1 MEQQNTRLRDTL
13 VRLRDLSAH
22 EKHEIQKIAKELE
35 TKKSEVNELQRT
47 KKKLSAKVG
56 KMKKS
61 VVDPKVINCF
71 QIDELEA
78 QVVDLKEQVDAA
90 LGAEE
95 MVEQLGEKKMELED
109 KVCDLTRYISTGQS
123 ILN

>member
-1 MEQQNTRLRDTL
+1 MIAFLYLATINRTVKCSFEGDVAAGGKTGTEGITSYEYKQLEQQNTRLRDTL

-56 KMKKS
+56 KM
-61 VVDPKVINCF
+61 NGF
-71 QIDELEA
+71 
-78 QVVDLKEQVDAA
+78 
-90 LGAEE
+90 
-95 MVEQLGEKKMELED
+95 
-109 KVCDLTRYISTGQS
+109 
-123 ILN
+123 